1 MSELPA
7 LIKDLALILVVAG
20 IVTLLFKK
28 LKQPLVLGYVVAGF
42 LVSPHMPY
50 TMSVV
55 DQADIHTWADIG
67 VMFLLFSLGL
77 DFSFKKIL
85 KMGASPVIA
94 TCTIVFCMMML
105 GMLVGHAF
113 GWAKMDCLFLGG
125 MLAMSS
131 TTIIYKAFDDLGLR
145 QQQFAG
151 IVMSVLILEDILA
164 IVMMVM
170 LAAIASGNNPDGG
183 QMIGSVARIGFFL
196 VLWFVVGIF
205 AIPLFLRSVRR
216 LMNNEV
222 LLVVSLG
229 LCCAMAVLST
239 KVGFS
244 SAFGAFV
251 MGSILA
257 ETIEAEKI
265 IKLVEPVK
273 NLFGAIFFVS
283 VGMLVDPA
291 ILVKYALPIFVL
303 VMTILIGQALFGSFG
318 FMLAGE
324 SLKSAMKCGF
334 SMAQIGEFS
343 FIIASLGLSLGV
355 IGDFLYPVV
364 VAVSVI
370 TTFLTPYMIRLA
382 TPAYNKLE
390 RHLPNR
396 LISSLNRL
404 TMSHPNTIEKSKWK
418 RLLLQMGVNTLIYG
432 ILSAAI
438 ITLMFTIFLPFMQR
452 VLPGEHLSVYVHIIT
467 AVVTVLLIAPF
478 LRAMVMKKNHSEEWK
493 ALWQESNVNHLPLI
507 FTILVRMV
515 VAASF
520 VFYICNRL
528 FRFRPAFVITIGLA
542 VVILIVYSRWV
553 KRRSIRLERLFI
565 LNLRSRDIEAQ
576 VHGHKRP
583 LYEGRLLDRDIHIAD
598 FEVPADSLWTGQT
611 LRELSLGKKYG
622 VHVSSIL
629 RANRR
634 LNIPDGHS
642 VIFPGD
648 KLQVIGSD
656 DQLTTFRHALE
667 SELYGEDMELEKRE
681 MRLRSMV
688 INSSSKFIG
697 KTLEESGIRDQYN
710 CMVVGIEQGEENLSQ
725 VKPTYRF
732 ERGDIIW
739 VVGEEDALNQL
750 LS

>member
-1 MSELPA
+1 
-7 LIKDLALILVVAG
+7 
-20 IVTLLFKK
+20 
-28 LKQPLVLGYVVAGF
+28 
-42 LVSPHMPY
+42 
-50 TMSVV
+50 
-55 DQADIHTWADIG
+55 
-67 VMFLLFSLGL
+67 
-77 DFSFKKIL
+77 
-85 KMGASPVIA
+85 
-94 TCTIVFCMMML
+94 
-105 GMLVGHAF
+105 
-113 GWAKMDCLFLGG
+113 
-125 MLAMSS
+125 
-131 TTIIYKAFDDLGLR
+131 
-145 QQQFAG
+145 
-151 IVMSVLILEDILA
+151 
-164 IVMMVM
+164 
-170 LAAIASGNNPDGG
+170 
-183 QMIGSVARIGFFL
+183 MIGSVARIGFFL

-265 IKLVEPVK
+265 IKIVEPVK